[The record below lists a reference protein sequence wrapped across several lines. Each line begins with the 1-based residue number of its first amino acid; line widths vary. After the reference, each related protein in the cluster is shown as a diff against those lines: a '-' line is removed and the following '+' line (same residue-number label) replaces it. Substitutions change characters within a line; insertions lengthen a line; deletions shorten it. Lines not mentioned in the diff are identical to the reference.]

1 MKKLFSLA
9 MALVLALS
17 LAACGQDS
25 GSGKSAD
32 LPKVLE
38 TMKSEVGFSDVI
50 ELDEAGLKS
59 NYGIEADDVKQFAA
73 KIKSTG
79 TEYDQVLL
87 FEGIDTDK
95 ANNIKKALDT
105 WYEYEKSQTVSY
117 LPEQYAIIEKCS
129 VKQQGNYVSL
139 IVSEQADKI
148 NGIYEE
154 SFQ

>member
-1 MKKLFSLA
+1 MKKAVSLLLSLIC
-9 MALVLALS
+9 LVS
-17 LAACGQDS
+17 LAACS
-25 GSGKSAD
+25 GGGAKNAD
-32 LPKVLE
+32 LVKVME
-38 TMKSEVGFSDVI
+38 EIEKQVTMSDMMEI
-50 ELDEAGLKS
+50 TENDLKS
-59 NYGIEADDVKQFAA
+59 VLGVDPVDVKQFAA